1 MDKRT
6 GVSYDVYQMD
16 MYASEDGTGWIENAR
31 LLIGSVTLPVTS
43 LEDVT
48 EVMVLKALK
57 KALKKARFTDM
68 TGLASFCPLVTRNR
82 KKVYAEDYYGDGQW
96 WEVGAVKGHCPMYG
110 LSPAA

>member
-1 MDKRT
+1 MDKHT
-6 GVSYDVYQMD
+6 CVIYDVYHLD

-31 LLIGSVTLPVTS
+31 LLIGSVTLPVTR

-57 KALKKARFTDM
+57 KARFTGM
-68 TGLASFCPLVTRNR
+68 TGLASFCPLATRNR

-96 WEVGAVKGHCPMYG
+96 WEVGAVKGHCPMFG

>member
-16 MYASEDGTGWIENAR
+16 MCASEDGTGWIENAR

-57 KALKKARFTDM
+57 KARFTGM
-68 TGLASFCPLVTRNR
+68 TGLTSFRPLATRNR

-96 WEVGAVKGHCPMYG
+96 WEVGSVKGHCPMYG